1 MHILIV
7 QDTKIPAFLYGAIE
21 RLVWGLGKELI
32 KQGHKVSY
40 LVSEGSFCDFADVYF
55 LNKNT
60 ELHLQIPTGID
71 FIHFNFQITKQE
83 SEQLTT
89 PYLITQHGNVQ
100 LGVEL
105 DANTVFISEDHAHR
119 HNSSTYVYNGLDWD
133 DYGDVN
139 LQQKRSHFHFLAKAS
154 RRGKNVQGAI
164 DVIKKTKNES
174 MIVLGGDRLNLKRH
188 FRFTLSKRIQFA
200 GMVGGKEKFDY
211 INHSKGLIFPV
222 KWHEPFGI
230 AIIESLYFGCPIFA
244 TPYGASPELVGKS
257 VGFLSDNVYEMADAI
272 QHASDYNPKIC
283 HELAVEE
290 YNSKL
295 MMQRYFKLYET
306 IANGGSF
313 NETIPKC
320 IKSDRDMG
328 RGWHTK

>member
-164 DVIKKTKNES
+164 DCIRWRSSEPKTSFSFYVI
-174 MIVLGGDRLNLKRH
+174 
-188 FRFTLSKRIQFA
+188 
-200 GMVGGKEKFDY
+200 
-211 INHSKGLIFPV
+211 
-222 KWHEPFGI
+222 
-230 AIIESLYFGCPIFA
+230 
-244 TPYGASPELVGKS
+244 
-257 VGFLSDNVYEMADAI
+257 
-272 QHASDYNPKIC
+272 
-283 HELAVEE
+283 
-290 YNSKL
+290 
-295 MMQRYFKLYET
+295 
-306 IANGGSF
+306 
-313 NETIPKC
+313 
-320 IKSDRDMG
+320 
-328 RGWHTK
+328 